1 MVLGE
6 LKYARS
12 HFPSVGILDS
22 SLIVTA
28 GKMDISW
35 EDRQLGQQTV
45 EIFKVRF
52 RRSEKGTKFE
62 KIFPFQFDF
71 TQ

>member
-1 MVLGE
+1 MNLPISPKDPSKSLFAKPNVYTMVLGE

-45 EIFKVRF
+45 EIFKV
-52 RRSEKGTKFE
+52 T
-62 KIFPFQFDF
+62 
-71 TQ
+71 

>member
-35 EDRQLGQQTV
+35 ENRQLGQQTV
-45 EIFKVRF
+45 EIFKVSF
-52 RRSEKGTKFE
+52 ASTKSSMT
-62 KIFPFQFDF
+62 KSQNI
-71 TQ
+71 

>member
-1 MVLGE
+1 MKIFSLDSWTILGE

-28 GKMDISW
+28 GKLDISW
-35 EDRQLGQQTV
+35 KDRNLGHQTV
-45 EIFKVRF
+45 EIFKVTHKYF
-52 RRSEKGTKFE
+52 KKSDYK
-62 KIFPFQFDF
+62 
-71 TQ
+71 

>member
-35 EDRQLGQQTV
+35 ENRQLGQQTV
-45 EIFKVRF
+45 EIFKV
-52 RRSEKGTKFE
+52 S
-62 KIFPFQFDF
+62 FDF
-71 TQ
+71 TKSSLTKSQNI

>member
-45 EIFKVRF
+45 EIFEVT
-52 RRSEKGTKFE
+52 ELCA
-62 KIFPFQFDF
+62 
-71 TQ
+71 